1 MFSDLKGKK
10 VLLIG
15 SGADLTGRA
24 MQERIESGAEW
35 AAVVRINKH
44 YGAPEDVGCRTDVA
58 VMARRVWFNYYFSAC
73 PNVPRMVA
81 FAEGIG
87 CPKDY
92 RATVAA
98 ELGVERVST
107 GLAAAHLLLDA
118 GAQVELIGF
127 NAPGGV
133 PSEGGKRYADG
144 TLDTNEAYDWAAEL
158 KWLQAQPRITFL

>member
-1 MFSDLKGKK
+1 MLSDLKNKK

-35 AAVVRINKH
+35 AAIVRINKH
-44 YGAPEDVGCRTDVA
+44 YGDPVDVGCRTDVA
-58 VMARRVWFNYYFSAC
+58 VLARRVWYNYYFLNC
-73 PNVPRMVA
+73 PHVSRMVA

-87 CPKDY
+87 CPKNY

-98 ELGVERVST
+98 ELGLQRVST
-107 GLAAAHLLLDA
+107 GLAAAHLLLAA
-118 GAQVELIGF
+118 GAELDIIGF

-133 PSEGGKRYADG
+133 PSEGGKIYADG
-144 TLDTNEAYDWAAEL
+144 TPDGNSAYDWAAEL
-158 KWLQAQPRITFL
+158 EWLKSQSKITFL